1 MSDQVIRKLI
11 VSVGFKVDDG
21 DLDKTDDRTRKTTK
35 SADALEGAF
44 RKAAAAL
51 AAFGL
56 ASKAMESIKANLD
69 FEKQLGKIQTL
80 VPENIAQVQG
90 YRKELLDMSQRT
102 GKGLG
107 ELADATYEV
116 GSAFGVTAD
125 TIAITEMAAKA
136 ATAAGAETRD
146 AVNLMSTVTL
156 AYGDSTAKANA
167 KVGDMAALAANL
179 GKTSLPEM
187 AAGIGEVTGAAV
199 QLGVSQ
205 QEMFAIIGTA
215 AGVTAGSTSK
225 TLTQFSAAMTSLIT
239 PTKELQKV
247 YKKLGITA
255 IEEEIA
261 QKGLVP
267 TLEKIIKTTNG
278 SVDAAGKLFAS
289 KEAMGIILPIVTK
302 LSGRYRDMVK
312 DMGKAE
318 GSAAKAYDA
327 STQGLAANAH
337 AAELAEAKFAA
348 LKVTMGQAL
357 APAYL
362 ELIGLAGDLAA
373 EMFGLDDAQ
382 SDSLDTL
389 KETIGEMRSFAA
401 TIIQIIKIA
410 FAPFINSI
418 KSIMY
423 SLKAMKAAASGKF
436 AEADKYQE
444 MAQVRA
450 LDVFGVNEVLNQ
462 LGPGMGRG
470 IGTMTKEED
479 ERFRRLGYDSQGLM
493 GALQRDQTRMGK
505 REMERKSKETKEY
518 FANATNNLSIA
529 NLVVNTTGLPAQQA
543 EQAANAIPENI
554 LTKMFSR
561 AEGVLAPPKVAQ

>member
-56 ASKAMESIKANLD
+56 ASKAMESVKANLD

-136 ATAAGAETRD
+136 ATAAGAETKD
-146 AVNLMSTVTL
+146 AVNLMSAVTL

-167 KVGDMAALAANL
+167 RVGDMAALAANL

-187 AAGIGEVTGAAV
+187 AAGIGQVTGASV

-215 AGVTAGSTSK
+215 AGVTGPTAQMMTQLKSTMEN
-225 TLTQFSAAMTSLIT
+225 LTK

-247 YKKLGITA
+247 YKQLGITA
-255 IEEEIA
+255 IEQEVA
-261 QKGLVP
+261 QNGLVP
-267 TLEKIIKTTNG
+267 TLEKIIKTTKG
-278 SVDAAGKLFAS
+278 SSAAQGKLFSSQDALNL
-289 KEAMGIILPIVTK
+289 ILPITTK
-302 LSGRYRDMVK
+302 LSGRYADTLK
-312 DMGKAE
+312 AMGKAE
-318 GSAAKAYDA
+318 GSAALAYDA

-362 ELIGLAGDLAA
+362 ELIGLAGDLAE

-493 GALQRDQTRMGK
+493 GALQRDQARMGK
-505 REMERKSKETKEY
+505 RETDRKLRQTKEH
-518 FANATNNLSIA
+518 FSNWANNLSIG

-554 LTKMFSR
+554 LTRMFSR

>member
-136 ATAAGAETRD
+136 ATAAGAETKD
-146 AVNLMSTVTL
+146 AVNLMSAVTL

-167 KVGDMAALAANL
+167 RVGDMAALAANL

-187 AAGIGEVTGAAV
+187 AAGIGQVTGAAV

-215 AGVTAGSTSK
+215 AGVTAGSTSQ
-225 TLTQFSAAMTSLIT
+225 TLTQFSAAMTALIT
-239 PTKELQKV
+239 PTKELEKV

-261 QKGLVP
+261 QRGLIP
-267 TLEKIIKTTNG
+267 TLDRIIKTTDG
-278 SVDAAGKLFAS
+278 SVKATGKLFAS
-289 KEAMGIILPIVTK
+289 KEALGIILPMVTK
-302 LSGRYRDMVK
+302 LSGRYADTLK
-312 DMGKAE
+312 AMGKAE
-318 GSAAKAYDA
+318 GSAAKAHDA
-327 STQGLAANAH
+327 STQGLARNAH
-337 AAELAEAKFAA
+337 AAELAEAKLKA
-348 LKVTMGQAL
+348 LQVSIGQGL
-357 APAYL
+357 TPAYVEFL
-362 ELIGLAGDLAA
+362 GLMVDVS
-373 EMFGLDDAQ
+373 DAMR
-382 SDSLDTL
+382 DTNTEHENMGESLRA
-389 KETIGEMRSFAA
+389 TIEDMRSFVTVAV
-401 TIIQIIKIA
+401 TITKILA
-410 FAPFINSI
+410 APFIALGKMLEEYMAALSAVMNMVENGVSTDGVKQVGAHLGKGMLHSI
-418 KSIMY
+418 SAATLGAPEILNQVVGGKGTMFE
-423 SLKAMKAAASGKF
+423 SLGFDAKGINQAFKRDTGRIANR
-436 AEADKYQE
+436 E
-444 MAQVRA
+444 MA
-450 LDVFGVNEVLNQ
+450 
-462 LGPGMGRG
+462 
-470 IGTMTKEED
+470 K
-479 ERFRRLGYDSQGLM
+479 
-493 GALQRDQTRMGK
+493 
-505 REMERKSKETKEY
+505 TKEY
-518 FANATNNLSIA
+518 FANATNNLTIA

-554 LTKMFSR
+554 LTRMFSR